1 MLVIV
6 EPFLECTLHFNLSTD
21 EMKVFALTKD
31 HKPSDEDEQKRIV
44 EAGGQ
49 TYQ

>member
-6 EPFLECTLHFNLSTD
+6 ELYLECTLAYYSSTN

-31 HKPSDEDEQKRIV
+31 HKPSAEDEQKRIV
-44 EAGGQ
+44 EAGGHI
-49 TYQ
+49 YQ